1 MMRDEDNG
9 LMKSTYE
16 IHLRKWY
23 GFGSQFSKTS
33 DLIEKTLS
41 DVSSLTE
48 KKTLELSHQFQ
59 LLATSSVENSRC
71 MQEIIRLAHQVNI
84 NGEELEI
91 RQISALLKE
100 TFMSSIGC
108 ILEISKQAMVMIY
121 ILDDA
126 LKTLTHIEKSIHEI
140 EVINQKTKYLSLNAT
155 IEAVRAGEA
164 GESFQVVASEVR
176 ELSNDTQTLATNIRS
191 QVTEMSETLINAQN
205 ILQHVARIDMSENIL
220 AKERLEVMMEGL
232 VDNSVR
238 LSDISRNVVE
248 SVEQSNKSAR
258 ELISSIQF
266 QDRIQQDFQNI
277 INVIQ
282 ALKQV
287 FLKVRKES
295 INDFEDIFGDEDQI
309 VQKAED
315 ESRQHETLS
324 EKQEAA
330 SGDDGNDILL
340 F

>member
-1 MMRDEDNG
+1 MMRDEDNE
-9 LMKSTYE
+9 LMGNVHE
-16 IHLRKWY
+16 IHLRKWFD
-23 GFGSQFSKTS
+23 FGNQFSKTS
-33 DLIEKTLS
+33 DLIEKTLG

-71 MQEIIRLAHQVNI
+71 MQEIIKLAHQVNI
-84 NGEELEI
+84 NGEDLEI

-205 ILQHVARIDMSENIL
+205 ILQHVARIDMSDNIL

-232 VDNSVR
+232 VDNSTR
-238 LSDISRNVVE
+238 LSDISKNVVE

-266 QDRIQQDFQNI
+266 QDRVQQDFQNI
-277 INVIQ
+277 INVVQ
-282 ALKQV
+282 SLRQV
-287 FLKVRKES
+287 FLKIRKES
-295 INDFEDIFGDEDQI
+295 LADFEEILGKAAQEDLSL
-309 VQKAED
+309 D
-315 ESRQHETLS
+315 NMPRRHETLS
-324 EKQEAA
+324 ERQDSSPDKG
-330 SGDDGNDILL
+330 GDDVLL

>member
-1 MMRDEDNG
+1 MLCNSVINKLSSIHTRDPRMMIDDKE
-9 LMKSTYE
+9 LMGSAHE
-16 IHLRKWY
+16 VHLRQWMD
-23 GFGSQFSKTS
+23 FGNQFSKTS
-33 DLIEKTLS
+33 DLIEKKLG
-41 DVSSLTE
+41 DASSLTE

-59 LLATSSVENSRC
+59 LLATSSMENSRC
-71 MQEIIRLAHQVNI
+71 MQEIIKLSSSVNI

-91 RQISALLKE
+91 RQISSLLKE
-100 TFMSSIGC
+100 TFMSSIDC

-176 ELSNDTQTLATNIRS
+176 ELSNDTQTLAINIRS

-205 ILQHVARIDMSENIL
+205 ILQQVTRIDMSDNIL

-232 VDNSVR
+232 VDNSTR
-238 LSDISRNVVE
+238 LSSISKNVVE
-248 SVEQSNKSAR
+248 SVNQSNQSAR

-266 QDRIQQDFQNI
+266 QDRVQEEFQNI
-277 INVIQ
+277 INVVKS
-282 ALKQV
+282 LKQV
-287 FLKVRKES
+287 FLK
-295 INDFEDIFGDEDQI
+295 I
-309 VQKAED
+309 QKG
-315 ESRQHETLS
+315 SLV
-324 EKQEAA
+324 
-330 SGDDGNDILL
+330 DGGC
-340 F
+340 